1 MCQGDLTLLGWQ
13 WHEQVGNA
21 PNPVRQLHGYPHLCV
36 DWHKIKSWA
45 SDRKLDVWN
54 VTVMGPGVV
63 ADGATR
69 LQKTTMQQAAS

>member
-1 MCQGDLTLLGWQ
+1 MCQGDLTLLAWQ

-36 DWHKIKSWA
+36 DWRKIQTWA